1 MKKSE
6 LRAKIVTAFRKNFD
20 NIETQMI
27 FPDEMAD
34 LNGAFPYITI
44 VFDKLSFD
52 YTNARG
58 IQKLSII
65 GITKG
70 EENLSDLIDNVEE
83 KIFNSID
90 NSEMQIEI
98 TEVNNSN
105 LFKPFGLDGGLFPP
119 YGGVR
124 FEIEIPNVKL

>member
-6 LRAKIVTAFRKNFD
+6 LRGIVTKALRKYFD
-20 NIETQMI
+20 NVEMEMS
-27 FPDEMAD
+27 FPDERASMT
-34 LNGAFPYITI
+34 NAFPYLTI
-44 VFDKLSFD
+44 VFDKLTFD
-52 YTNARG
+52 YTNVRG
-58 IQKLSII
+58 VQKLSII

-70 EENLSDLIDNVEE
+70 GDNLVDLVDNMEEN
-83 KIFNSID
+83 IFKATTEFGITNS
-90 NSEMQIEI
+90 I

-105 LFKPFGLDGGLFPP
+105 LFKPYGLDAGLFAP